1 MNEEN
6 KKATTLLQKLNY
18 ISSTEDED
26 ILKRKE
32 VIVATVENFCSLDKY
47 NNNLDLKSKQ
57 DTIKWHKQN
66 SCVNT
71 YLHLI

>member
-6 KKATTLLQKLNY
+6 KKESILQKLNY

-32 VIVATVENFCSLDKY
+32 VIDTTIENFYSSGKCNNSL
-47 NNNLDLKSKQ
+47 NLKSKQ
-57 DTIKWHKQN
+57 DT
-66 SCVNT
+66 VNMT
-71 YLHLI
+71 QAK

>member
-6 KKATTLLQKLNY
+6 KKVTTLLQKLNY

-32 VIVATVENFCSLDKY
+32 VIDTTIENFYSLGKC
-47 NNNLDLKSKQ
+47 NTGLNLKSKQ
-57 DTIKWHKQN
+57 DTVK
-66 SCVNT
+66 
-71 YLHLI
+71 